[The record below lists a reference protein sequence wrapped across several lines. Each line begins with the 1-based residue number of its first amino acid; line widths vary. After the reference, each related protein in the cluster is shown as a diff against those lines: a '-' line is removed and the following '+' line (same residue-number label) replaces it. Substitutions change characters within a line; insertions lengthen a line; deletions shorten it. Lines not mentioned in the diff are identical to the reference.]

1 MCTNLPTEL
10 KITFQITCS
19 PLLISVG
26 RSGLILAAT
35 SMLMLLSNL
44 NYEKLIKFANF
55 FKF

>member
-35 SMLMLLSNL
+35 SMLMLLGNL